1 MKDKKRVDV
10 GILVYDR
17 SYGMTG
23 VVVEKN
29 PAFPNVDDGGLD
41 STWDW
46 GILYEDGQIG
56 YADNSELEVVISE

>member
-1 MKDKKRVDV
+1 MDLHVDIGV
-10 GILVYDR
+10 IVYDQ

-29 PAFPNVDDGGLD
+29 PFFENPDSGGAP

-56 YADNSELEVVISE
+56 YADNTELEVVRNDG